1 MRRWEFPPLLLA
13 LLLKLQV
20 LMVKMLV
27 RTPRSTTNI
36 VLLLSSVK
44 KQFDTKEEN
53 NQHLDFVDS
62 YNPALREFFSFI
74 N

>member
-1 MRRWEFPPLLLA
+1 
-13 LLLKLQV
+13 
-20 LMVKMLV
+20 MVKMLV
-27 RTPRSTTNI
+27 RTPMSTTNI